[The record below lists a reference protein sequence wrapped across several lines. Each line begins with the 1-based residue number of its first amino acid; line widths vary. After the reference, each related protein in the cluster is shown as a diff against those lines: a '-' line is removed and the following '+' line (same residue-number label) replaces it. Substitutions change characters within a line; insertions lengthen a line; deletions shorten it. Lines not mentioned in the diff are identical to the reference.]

1 MQLWIEWWKVV
12 ACLRPACS
20 RARSFMWLV
29 VALAGFSV
37 RSDLLGV
44 TSIVRGLGLKGHYY
58 DSLIRFFHSTAI
70 DPDRLARLWVK
81 IALRVFPS
89 VFRFNGRLVLL
100 GDGIKVS
107 KSGRK
112 MPGVKCLHQESDS
125 NTKPEYIM
133 GHSCQA
139 ISLVV
144 GAGSSAFAVPLISRI
159 HEGVV
164 FSNRDKRKL
173 PKKMALMVGILDII
187 DPFYFI
193 GDAYYACQSIALDL
207 LKQGGH
213 LISRVRNNAVAY
225 MQFIPKKNAKKRPG
239 RPKFYGRK
247 IKLCSLFDKAE
258 QMITTASPVY
268 GEVGV
273 NIQYR
278 CVDLIWK
285 PLVRVVRFVLVIHP
299 TRGKCIF
306 ICTDLT
312 LPPIDII
319 RLYGIRFKIELAFKQ
334 ALRVVGAYGYH
345 FWMRAMTPIKRFSGN
360 QYVHHETE
368 KYRDDVRGKI
378 AAYHRYVQV
387 GLIAQGLLQ
396 YLSVQFPALVWKQFG
411 SWLRT
416 IREGIPPS
424 ELVTSQ
430 ALRTGLPE
438 FLVGTHEASAFTKF
452 VLERLDLMRAEG
464 LRLAG

>member
-1 MQLWIEWWKVV
+1 
-12 ACLRPACS
+12 
-20 RARSFMWLV
+20 MWLV
-29 VALAGFSV
+29 VALVGFSV

-70 DPDRLARLWVK
+70 DPDRLAQLWVK

-173 PKKMALMVGILDII
+173 PKKMALMVRILDII
-187 DPFYFI
+187 DPFYFVA
-193 GDAYYACQSIALDL
+193 DSYYACQSIALDL
-207 LKQGGH
+207 LEQGGH

-225 MQFIPKKNAKKRPG
+225 MQAVPKKTAKKPRG
-239 RPKFYGRK
+239 RPKFYGKK
-247 IKLCSLFDKAE
+247 IKLCSLFDKTE
-258 QMITTASPVY
+258 EMITTVSPVY

-285 PLVRVVRFVLVIHP
+285 PLGRVVRFVLVIHP

>member
-70 DPDRLARLWVK
+70 DPYRLAQLWVK

-112 MPGVKCLHQESDS
+112 MPGVKCMHQESDS

-139 ISLVV
+139 VSLVV

-173 PKKMALMVGILDII
+173 PKKMALMVRILDII
-187 DPFYFI
+187 DPFYFVA
-193 GDAYYACQSIALDL
+193 DSYYACQSIALDL
-207 LKQGGH
+207 L
-213 LISRVRNNAVAY
+213 
-225 MQFIPKKNAKKRPG
+225 
-239 RPKFYGRK
+239 
-247 IKLCSLFDKAE
+247 E
-258 QMITTASPVY
+258 QA
-268 GEVGV
+268 
-273 NIQYR
+273 
-278 CVDLIWK
+278 
-285 PLVRVVRFVLVIHP
+285 
-299 TRGKCIF
+299 
-306 ICTDLT
+306 
-312 LPPIDII
+312 
-319 RLYGIRFKIELAFKQ
+319 
-334 ALRVVGAYGYH
+334 
-345 FWMRAMTPIKRFSGN
+345 
-360 QYVHHETE
+360 
-368 KYRDDVRGKI
+368 
-378 AAYHRYVQV
+378 
-387 GLIAQGLLQ
+387 
-396 YLSVQFPALVWKQFG
+396 
-411 SWLRT
+411 
-416 IREGIPPS
+416 
-424 ELVTSQ
+424 
-430 ALRTGLPE
+430 
-438 FLVGTHEASAFTKF
+438 
-452 VLERLDLMRAEG
+452 
-464 LRLAG
+464 

>member
-1 MQLWIEWWKVV
+1 MRLWIEWWKVV
-12 ACLRPACS
+12 VCLRAACS
-20 RARSFMWLV
+20 RTRSFMWLV

-37 RSDLLGV
+37 RSDFLGV
-44 TSIVRGLGLKGHYY
+44 TSIVRGLGLHGHYY

-70 DPDRLARLWVK
+70 DPDRLAKLWVN

-89 VFRFNGRLVLL
+89 AFRFNGRLVLL
-100 GDGIKVS
+100 GDGIKVA

-112 MPGVKCLHQESDS
+112 MPGVKCIFQESDS

-139 ISLVV
+139 ISLVA
-144 GAGSSAFAVPLISRI
+144 GAQSSAFAVPLISRI

-164 FSNRDKRKL
+164 FSNRDKRTL
-173 PKKMALMVGILDII
+173 PEKMASMIGMLDIVE
-187 DPFYFI
+187 PYYFV
-193 GDAYYACQSIALDL
+193 GDAYYACHSIALDL
-207 LKQGGH
+207 LEKEGH

-225 MQFIPKKNAKKRPG
+225 RQARSRENTNRRG
-239 RPKFYGRK
+239 RPKFYGTKVR
-247 IKLCSLFDKAE
+247 LRQLFEDTEA
-258 QMITTASPVY
+258 MITTKSPVY

-273 NIQYR
+273 TIQYR
-278 CVDLIWK
+278 CIDLIWK
-285 PLVRVVRFVLVIHP
+285 PLRRLVRFVLVIHS
-299 TRGKCIF
+299 TRGQCIF
-306 ICTDLT
+306 ICTDLS
-312 LPPIDII
+312 LPPVDII

-345 FWMRAMTPIKRFSGN
+345 FWMRAMTPIKRYSGN
-360 QYVHHETE
+360 QHVHRKGK
-368 KYRDDVRGKI
+368 KYRDNVRSKI

-396 YLSVQFPALVWKQFG
+396 YLSVQFPSLVWKQFG

-424 ELVTSQ
+424 ELVTAQ
-430 ALRTGLPE
+430 ALRASLPE
-438 FLVGTHEASAFTKF
+438 FLMGSHDASAFTKF
-452 VLERLDLMRAEG
+452 VLERLDLTRSEG